1 MVGALFKITLY
12 LLRFLPAEFSSKF
25 SLSFLDF
32 VFRVSSFSGKYLSKS
47 SLKKEILG
55 LNFPN
60 RIGLAAGLDKEGKY
74 FACLGQLGFGFVEVG
89 TFTPLAQKGN
99 EHPRLKRIKNH
110 KSLVNRLGFNNPGIH
125 SGIKNITNLKEK
137 YKGIV
142 GISIG
147 KNKNTEIKNAYKDYL
162 YCLDAAYKA
171 ADYIALNIS
180 SPNTENLRD
189 LTSKNYLEDLL
200 SKINQRAIEL
210 CNKYSK
216 FTPLILKISPD
227 ESEYVVPYIIEIS
240 LKYNISGFIVS
251 NTTYGMKENMVGGIS
266 GSLLKEKSLQMLKLV
281 SQCNKKKAVIISS
294 GGISS
299 KKDLK
304 ERYEL
309 GADLFQIYTSFVYEG
324 PKILDDLLSDS

>member
-1 MVGALFKITLY
+1 M
-12 LLRFLPAEFSSKF
+12 
-25 SLSFLDF
+25 
-32 VFRVSSFSGKYLSKS
+32 
-47 SLKKEILG
+47 
-55 LNFPN
+55 
-60 RIGLAAGLDKEGKY
+60 AAGLDKEGKY

-216 FTPLILKISPD
+216 FTPWILKISPD

-309 GADLFQIYTSFVYEG
+309 GADLFQIYTVSYMKDQKFSMIYYL
-324 PKILDDLLSDS
+324 ILDK

>member
-1 MVGALFKITLY
+1 MFTKTSLY
-12 LLRFLPAEFSSKF
+12 LLRLFPAEFSSKL
-25 SLSFLDF
+25 SLKLIEFLF
-32 VFRVSSFSGKYLSKS
+32 KIRSFSSKYLSKNN
-47 SLKKEILG
+47 LKKEILG
-55 LNFPN
+55 LEFPN
-60 RIGLAAGLDKEGKY
+60 IIGLAAGLDKEGKY
-74 FACLGQLGFGFVEVG
+74 FASLGQLGFGFVEVG
-89 TFTPLAQKGN
+89 TFTPLAQIGN
-99 EHPRLKRIKNH
+99 EHPRLKRIKKH

-125 SGIKNITNLKEK
+125 SGIKNITSLKGK

-147 KNKNTEIKNAYKDYL
+147 KNKNTEIRNAYKDYL
-162 YCLDAAYKA
+162 YCLEAAYEV

-189 LTSKNYLEDLL
+189 LSSKNYLEDLL

-210 CNKYSK
+210 CAKHSK

-227 ESEYVVPYIIEIS
+227 EDENVVPYIIEIS

-251 NTTYGMKENMVGGIS
+251 NTTYGKKENMIGGIS
-266 GSLLKEKSLQMLKLV
+266 GSLLKEKSIQMLKLV

-294 GGISS
+294 GGITS
-299 KKDLK
+299 KEDLE
-304 ERYEL
+304 ERHEL

>member
-1 MVGALFKITLY
+1 MFTKISLY
-12 LLRFLPAEFSSKF
+12 LLRLFPAEFSSKL
-25 SLSFLDF
+25 SLKLIEFLF
-32 VFRVSSFSGKYLSKS
+32 KIRSFSSKYLYKNN
-47 SLKKEILG
+47 LKREILG
-55 LNFPN
+55 LEFPN
-60 RIGLAAGLDKEGKY
+60 IIGLAAGLDKEGKY
-74 FACLGQLGFGFVEVG
+74 FASLGQLGFGFVEVG
-89 TFTPLAQKGN
+89 TFTPFAQRGN
-99 EHPRLKRIKNH
+99 EHPRLKRIKKH

-125 SGIKNITNLKEK
+125 SGIKNITSLKGK
-137 YKGIV
+137 YRGIV

-147 KNKNTEIKNAYKDYL
+147 KNKNTEIRNAYKDYL
-162 YCLDAAYKA
+162 YCLEAAYEV

-189 LTSKNYLEDLL
+189 LSSKNYLEDLL

-210 CNKYSK
+210 CAKHSK

-227 ESEYVVPYIIEIS
+227 EDENVVPYIIEIS

-251 NTTYGMKENMVGGIS
+251 NTTYGKKENMIGGIS
-266 GSLLKEKSLQMLKLV
+266 GSLLKEKSIQMLKLV

-294 GGISS
+294 GGITS
-299 KKDLK
+299 KEDLE
-304 ERYEL
+304 ERHEL